1 MNIKKLI
8 GIIVGGTIFILCAY
22 YLIYYFQWSAAFQLL
37 KNVNWIWMPCIVA
50 FTIIIFWL
58 FRTIRWFVLL
68 KETGIHMN
76 FYRLYLIGSISVA
89 LAILTPLQ
97 SGEALKIEL
106 LKKAGHLERIPGYG
120 IFFTERILDL
130 IIVILIAISSIM
142 FGLSKIL
149 NKEIIL
155 IAATIILICI
165 IIFLTIIR
173 HVSSDNIIGRFLQPF
188 NQCVRNGKVLA
199 TVVLLTIGGWSF
211 VILGW
216 YASLRSISISVNF
229 LDTAAMTAITTL
241 IGILSLIPWSLG
253 INEVSISSFLAYYIQ
268 DTTLAQAG
276 ALIIRVYGI
285 LTLLMGIILFFIWKL
300 IPSRG

>member
-1 MNIKKLI
+1 
-8 GIIVGGTIFILCAY
+8 
-22 YLIYYFQWSAAFQLL
+22 
-37 KNVNWIWMPCIVA
+37 MPCIVA